1 MCDPDKTVRILV
13 RFSHY
18 SIKICS
24 PCPVNVDQIYWLNC
38 IRFVFFAII
47 WFYLYLL
54 VEKLSILHLEM
65 LGWRVRYVED
75 EDLFR
80 DVSLETKMC
89 RRDFSISVG
98 ELIKYF
104 RKKTIGRRW
113 WIILEAKG
121 GRQNK
126 K

>member
-1 MCDPDKTVRILV
+1 
-13 RFSHY
+13 
-18 SIKICS
+18 
-24 PCPVNVDQIYWLNC
+24 
-38 IRFVFFAII
+38 
-47 WFYLYLL
+47 
-54 VEKLSILHLEM
+54 M